1 LSKTS
6 RARLKIAVDL
16 DGVLTESMLVW
27 CDRANKEFGTQLN
40 MEDLDSWSSWKRFSI
55 SKDDFY
61 RLLDETWIDWEQIPP
76 TEAGIAD
83 KVRKIEKFGDIDIVT
98 GRSRGTE
105 EAAKSW
111 VENQKVGYRQFV
123 RVAGWRDKIL
133 LNYDV
138 YIDDAP
144 DLMPLVS
151 HSPTAWAI
159 LYDRPWNRDVPR
171 MPKVL
176 KAERWRQIPG
186 LLARMQNKR

>member
-16 DGVLTESMLVW
+16 DGVLAESMLVW

-159 LYDRPWNRDVPR
+159 LYDRPWNRDVPP

>member
-1 LSKTS
+1 MSKTS

-16 DGVLTESMLVW
+16 DGVLAESMLVW
-27 CDRANKEFGTQLN
+27 CDRANREFGTQLK
-40 MEDLDSWSSWKRFSI
+40 MEDLDSWSSWKRSSI

-76 TEAGIAD
+76 TEPGIAD
-83 KVRKIEKFGDIDIVT
+83 KVRRIEKFGDIDIVT
-98 GRSRGTE
+98 GRSKGTE
-105 EAAKSW
+105 DAAKRW
-111 VENQKVGYRQFV
+111 VENQKVRYRQFV

-151 HSPTAWAI
+151 HSPMAWAV
-159 LYDRPWNRDVPR
+159 LYDRPWNRDVPP

-176 KAERWRQIPG
+176 RAKMWRQIPR

>member
-1 LSKTS
+1 MSKTS

-16 DGVLTESMLVW
+16 DGVLAESMLVW

-151 HSPTAWAI
+151 HNPTAWAI

-171 MPKVL
+171 MRKVL